1 MLYIVVDDCSVEIE
15 VKRKGSGMSIHSYMV
30 NIVGYDNFEV
40 VGQREFSQLL
50 SIIED
55 AIQKAMANLDSF
67 SFITED

>member
-15 VKRKGSGMSIHSYMV
+15 VKRKGMSIHSYMV

-67 SFITED
+67 SFMMED

>member
-1 MLYIVVDDCSVEIE
+1 MLYIVVDDCPVEIE
-15 VKRKGSGMSIHSYMV
+15 VKRKGSGMSIHSYMI

-55 AIQKAMANLDSF
+55 AIQKATVDTYNLSF
-67 SFITED
+67 MMGE